1 MRITALLAALLLVDC
16 APAPVQPLPQQ
27 TSAGEPGYE
36 EAVQQ
41 LKLLNREAEGL
52 LRSGKADQAAALITK
67 GQPMMT
73 RLLSV
78 PRPTLAALEAASG
91 LDDLYGRMLLSNRH
105 YGWARLLFQ
114 KNLAR
119 WTNWQP
125 QTAETVRRRKLAES
139 QIAECD
145 RLMVE

>member
-1 MRITALLAALLLVDC
+1 MRFTALLAALLLAGC
-16 APAPVQPLPQQ
+16 APAPV
-27 TSAGEPGYE
+27 EPPRQVVAEEAWYE

-41 LKLLNREAEGL
+41 LNLLNREAEGL

-78 PRPTLAALEAASG
+78 RRPTLAALEAASD
-91 LDDLYGRMLLSNRH
+91 LDELYGRMLLSNRH

-125 QTAETVRRRKLAES
+125 QTAETARRRKLAES
-139 QIAECD
+139 DIAECD
-145 RLMVE
+145 RRIIE

>member
-1 MRITALLAALLLVDC
+1 MRISALLAALLLVDC
-16 APAPVQPLPQQ
+16 APAPV
-27 TSAGEPGYE
+27 EPPRQALTE
-36 EAVQQ
+36 EGWYGQAVQQ

-78 PRPTLAALEAASG
+78 PRPTLAELEAASG

-125 QTAETVRRRKLAES
+125 QTSETVRRRKLAES

>member
-1 MRITALLAALLLVDC
+1 MRITALLAALLLAGC
-16 APAPVQPLPQQ
+16 APAPLQPVPQPN
-27 TSAGEPGYE
+27 SADEPGYA

-41 LKLLNREAEGL
+41 LSLLIKEAEDL
-52 LRSGKADQAAALITK
+52 LRSGKAGQTAALITK
-67 GQPMMT
+67 GQPIMT

-78 PRPTLAALEAASG
+78 RRPTLAALEEASN

-105 YGWARLLFQ
+105 YGWARMLFQ

-139 QIAECD
+139 EIAECD
-145 RLMVE
+145 RRIME